1 MKTVTQTALA
11 NVKQNKGRNILSGIA
26 IALTT
31 LLIFI
36 ILTVGYSAIT
46 IRSAT
51 VNKVFPTWHM
61 MFRNVSQE
69 NADALKLHE
78 EIETA
83 GLRTDFGQIV
93 DDDAEIIMMAMDD
106 TALKLN
112 KVELESGDFPKKA
125 DEIVVSR
132 GILDELGIQ
141 AGIGDKITVAYQLAG
156 KDGLGYNMEGT
167 FRISGFTAT
176 GKENIENKQYGA
188 LFPIEFMEENIPPGD
203 RSYRVMFR
211 LSDTNGLT
219 VSEMKDKGKGIGG
232 KFGIPE
238 ANIVD
243 NGEYLS
249 SNYVEPSTIFIISM
263 IVLIVIFAG
272 ILTIY
277 SIYYVSMVPKVQ
289 EYGKLKAMGATK
301 RQIRQIVFREGM
313 IVAAIAVPSGL
324 LISSLISKMV
334 VYKLYSYSES
344 GDQLMEIARDM
355 IEKGEVKILYLPIYA
370 ITIAAAAATMYLSLV
385 KPMRTAA
392 KISPVEAM
400 RYQGGKAGRK
410 KERKG
415 HEDLNLLRLTKA
427 NLSRNKKRTFITIL
441 TLGATGALFMIVATV
456 LSCARPEEI
465 AKVGVESDYRIFVQ
479 SVEGDKMHPE
489 QEWSKI
495 QQNNPM
501 DDEFITS
508 LREVPGVEKVRVK
521 TLMGGKLPEYEEEEG
536 ESWEINIKG
545 FDKSYA
551 RDMEKGLIEGH
562 VTYDELK
569 SGDKIIMNANLLR
582 WIPDIKLGDTIKM
595 ELERGDGTVEKSFE
609 VAAIGK
615 YTVGFCQEDFL
626 LPQEVLSK
634 INPYNLNQRCEI
646 TVDKNRRDET
656 YEQLKELAGSREYLE
671 TYSYEEEVD
680 MWTRSMGL
688 ISIIGYAFLIIL
700 GGIGIMN
707 LINTMINSIYT
718 RKRELGMMQ
727 AIGMS
732 EKQLIRMLQ
741 MEGIFY
747 TLGTLVVSIGLGG
760 IAGYGVFLYAR
771 AEGLFSIT
779 TYHYP
784 FVQTIILA
792 VIVAVLQILL
802 TYMTSG
808 SFRKL
813 SLIDRIR
820 YAE

>member
-1 MKTVTQTALA
+1 MRTVTQTALA

-36 ILTVGYSAIT
+36 VLTVGYSAIT
-46 IRSAT
+46 IRSAS
-51 VNKVFPTWHM
+51 VNKVYPTWHM
-61 MFRNVSQE
+61 MFRNVSYE
-69 NADALKLHE
+69 NAEALKLHE
-78 EIETA
+78 EIKTP
-83 GLRTDFGQIV
+83 GLRSDFGQIMA
-93 DDDAEIIMMAMDD
+93 DDAEIIMIAMDD
-106 TALKLN
+106 TALTLN
-112 KVELESGDFPKKA
+112 KVELESGNFPKK
-125 DEIVVSR
+125 DNEIAVSQ
-132 GILDELGIQ
+132 GLLDELGIQ
-141 AGIGDKITVAYQLAG
+141 ADIGDEITLSYQLSE
-156 KDGLGYNMEGT
+156 KDGLGYGMEET
-167 FRISGFTAT
+167 FYISGFMAA
-176 GKENIENKQYGA
+176 GEENIEKKQYGA
-188 LFPIEFMEENIPPGD
+188 LLPMQFMEERIPPQD
-203 RSYRVMFR
+203 RDYRVMFR
-211 LSDTNGLT
+211 LSDTNGMT
-219 VSEMKDKGKGIGG
+219 VSEIKDKGKAIGN

-238 ANIVD
+238 ADVVD
-243 NGEYLS
+243 NGEYLAA
-249 SNYVEPSTIFIISM
+249 NYVEPSTVFVISM

-289 EYGKLKAMGATK
+289 EYGKLKAVGATK
-301 RQIRQIVFREGM
+301 KQIRQIVFREGV
-313 IVAAIAVPSGL
+313 IVAAIAVPSSL
-324 LISSLISKMV
+324 LISSLISKAIVIKM
-334 VYKLYSYSES
+334 YSYSKT
-344 GDQLMEIARDM
+344 GDQLIEIAQNL
-355 IEKGEVKILYLPIYA
+355 IVKGEVKILYLPIYV
-370 ITIAAAAATMYLSLV
+370 ITIAAAAVTMFLSLM

-400 RYQGGKAGRK
+400 RYGGGKQSRK
-410 KERKG
+410 KERSG
-415 HEDLNLLRLTKA
+415 HADLNLLRLTKA

-441 TLGATGALFMIVATV
+441 TLGATGVLFMIAATI
-456 LSCARPEEI
+456 LSCAKPEEI
-465 AKVGVESDYRIFVQ
+465 AKVGVESDYRIFIQ

-501 DDEFITS
+501 DDEFINS
-508 LREVPGVEKVRVK
+508 LKEVPGVEKVRVK
-521 TLMGGKLPEYEEEEG
+521 KLIGGKLPEYEKEG
-536 ESWEINIKG
+536 ETKEINIKG
-545 FDKSYA
+545 FDESYA
-551 RDMEKGLIEGH
+551 REIEKGLVEGD

-569 SGDKIIMNANLLR
+569 KGGRIIMNANLLR
-582 WIPDIKLGDTIKM
+582 WIPDIKLGDTLKI
-595 ELERGDGTVEKSFE
+595 ELERGDETVEKSFE

-626 LPQEVLSK
+626 LPQEVLSE

-646 TVDKNRRDET
+646 TVDKNGHDET
-656 YEQLKELAGSREYLE
+656 YRQLEELAGSREYLE
-671 TYSYEEEVD
+671 TYSYEQEVD
-680 MWTRSMGL
+680 MWTRSMEL
-688 ISIIGYAFLIIL
+688 ISIIGYAFLVIL
-700 GGIGIMN
+700 GGISIMN
-707 LINTMINSIYT
+707 LINTMINSIYM

-747 TLGTLVVSIGLGG
+747 TLGTLFVSIGAGS

-771 AEGLFSIT
+771 EEGLFSIT

-784 FVQTIILA
+784 FAQTIILA
-792 VIVAVLQILL
+792 AIVAALQILL